1 MDLQQ
6 PSTYNTGFNICV
18 KKDVKNIMPDN
29 LRFLHDSIGTYIKY
43 NNIPISNIR
52 YRYFPHI
59 NKLLIL
65 IIINV
70 NHITINNFTL
80 SDIEIKIITLYNY
93 IKLYCILH
101 PNCKIILQGIKTII
115 NTSGNFIRSN
125 EILKDIIKT
134 FINGNEYLTLNS
146 KYSNILVSTS
156 CFLQSN
162 IDVAMVLY
170 NDIYNIITANITANI
185 ITTNVINNN
194 ECEYVNLLLFGDD
207 SMNII
212 QYLLY
217 HSKKISNIKFNIICF
232 MHCDDSIQVGIKNI
246 SNYNNIN
253 IITTKYL
260 YLLNEIIEDNLN
272 FMIDNIIITAGRK
285 GICGNECNI
294 IKNIMI
300 NIKNRYQIINISCK
314 DNSCLSDTKFISSIP
329 LYNNDRMI
337 IANKIKYPEMFAN
350 LGDASKNGYCETLIH
365 FTFPKI

>member
-1 MDLQQ
+1 MCLQ
-6 PSTYNTGFNICV
+6 PSTYNTGFNISI

-29 LRFLHDSIGTYIKY
+29 LQYLHNSIGIYIKN

-65 IIINV
+65 IIINI
-70 NHITINNFTL
+70 NHIITNNTNNNFNL

-101 PNCKIILQGIKTII
+101 PTCKITLQGVKTIL
-115 NTSGNFIRSN
+115 NTSGNFARSN
-125 EILKDIIKT
+125 EISKDIIKT
-134 FINGNEYLTLNS
+134 FINGSEYLTLNS

-162 IDVAMVLY
+162 IDTAMILY
-170 NDIYNIITANITANI
+170 NDIYNIITANIITA
-185 ITTNVINNN
+185 INNKYEN
-194 ECEYVNLLLFGDD
+194 INLLLFGDD

-217 HSKKISNIKFNIICF
+217 HSKNVPNIKFNIVCF
-232 MHCDDSIQVGIKNI
+232 MHCDDSIHVGIKNI
-246 SNYNNIN
+246 SNYDNIN
-253 IITTKYL
+253 IITTTYL
-260 YLLNEIIEDNLN
+260 YLLNEIIEDNFN
-272 FMIDNIIITAGRK
+272 FVIDNIIITAGRK
-285 GICGNECNI
+285 GICGNECDI

-300 NIKNRYQIINISCK
+300 NIKNKYQIINISCK
-314 DNSCLSDTKFISSIP
+314 DNSCLSDAKFISSIP